1 MQQITGKTSL
11 TGLLGSPVAHS
22 ISPLMHNFSFQ
33 HMGIDWVYLCFDVKE
48 EGLEDA
54 VKGLRTLQVKGF
66 NLTMPDKNRI
76 LEYLDELSPA
86 ARLIGAVN
94 TVENKE
100 GHLIGHNTDGIGFMR
115 SVEEQGI
122 QMKDK
127 SMTLLG
133 MGGAATA
140 ICAQAALDG
149 VEAIHIF
156 AREGSSHRQ
165 RMETLISELG
175 KVTDCKIEIQ
185 DIGNKQ
191 KLGEAIRESK
201 LLVNATS
208 VGMAPHTEECLIPD
222 ASFLH
227 QNLAVA
233 DIIYN
238 PWKTKLLTMAEKV
251 GCTAFN
257 GYSMLLWQG
266 AEAFH
271 IWTGQEMPVA
281 LVREYLQKQHI

>member
-1 MQQITGKTSL
+1 M
-11 TGLLGSPVAHS
+11 
-22 ISPLMHNFSFQ
+22 
-33 HMGIDWVYLCFDVKE
+33 
-48 EGLEDA
+48 
-54 VKGLRTLQVKGF
+54 
-66 NLTMPDKNRI
+66 
-76 LEYLDELSPA
+76 
-86 ARLIGAVN
+86 
-94 TVENKE
+94 
-100 GHLIGHNTDGIGFMR
+100 
-115 SVEEQGI
+115 
-122 QMKDK
+122 
-127 SMTLLG
+127 
-133 MGGAATA
+133 
-140 ICAQAALDG
+140 
-149 VEAIHIF
+149 EAIHIF

-175 KVTDCKIEIQ
+175 KITACKIEIQ

-238 PWKTKLLTMAEKV
+238 PWKTKLLTMAEKA